1 MFCRLCV
8 FFCPLCRVLELKTAE
23 GWFFQRLKL
32 CIWTKGGHEVG
43 TLSIEYTIQWQFM
56 TIHELWNSIMFLN
69 FKMSLVTEIL
79 SGKILVKFRWNY
91 TNYNKLN
98 KKAYDISKR
107 NIGGQV
113 LYFWKKRLL
122 FVLKQLNLID
132 KYYEYVFIEISFVIL
147 YFLIVIFLQ
156 QFANV
161 DFGNVIKIDRHNLLL
176 KVFRIRTW
184 NLTTNKQLNNFL
196 TNKKVKYGKRKF
208 C

>member
-1 MFCRLCV
+1 
-8 FFCPLCRVLELKTAE
+8 
-23 GWFFQRLKL
+23 
-32 CIWTKGGHEVG
+32 
-43 TLSIEYTIQWQFM
+43 M
-56 TIHELWNSIMFLN
+56 TIHELWNSIIFLN

-79 SGKILVKFRWNY
+79 SGEILVKFRWNY
-91 TNYNKLN
+91 ANYNKLN

-132 KYYEYVFIEISFVIL
+132 KYYENVFIEISFVIR

-184 NLTTNKQLNNFL
+184 NLTTIKQLNNFL

-208 C
+208 Y

>member
-1 MFCRLCV
+1 
-8 FFCPLCRVLELKTAE
+8 
-23 GWFFQRLKL
+23 
-32 CIWTKGGHEVG
+32 
-43 TLSIEYTIQWQFM
+43 M
-56 TIHELWNSIMFLN
+56 TIHELWNSIIFLN

-91 TNYNKLN
+91 ANYNKLK

-132 KYYEYVFIEISFVIL
+132 KYYENVFIEISFVIL

>member
-1 MFCRLCV
+1 
-8 FFCPLCRVLELKTAE
+8 
-23 GWFFQRLKL
+23 
-32 CIWTKGGHEVG
+32 
-43 TLSIEYTIQWQFM
+43 M
-56 TIHELWNSIMFLN
+56 TIHELWNSIIFLN

-79 SGKILVKFRWNY
+79 SGEILVKFRWNY
-91 TNYNKLN
+91 ANYNKLN

-132 KYYEYVFIEISFVIL
+132 KYYENVFIEISFVIL

-184 NLTTNKQLNNFL
+184 NLTTIKQLNNFL

>member
-1 MFCRLCV
+1 
-8 FFCPLCRVLELKTAE
+8 
-23 GWFFQRLKL
+23 
-32 CIWTKGGHEVG
+32 
-43 TLSIEYTIQWQFM
+43 M
-56 TIHELWNSIMFLN
+56 TIHELWNSIIFLN

-79 SGKILVKFRWNY
+79 SGEILVKFRWNY
-91 TNYNKLN
+91 ANYNKLN

-132 KYYEYVFIEISFVIL
+132 KYYENVFIEISFVIL

>member
-1 MFCRLCV
+1 
-8 FFCPLCRVLELKTAE
+8 
-23 GWFFQRLKL
+23 
-32 CIWTKGGHEVG
+32 
-43 TLSIEYTIQWQFM
+43 M
-56 TIHELWNSIMFLN
+56 TIHELWNSIIFLN
-69 FKMSLVTEIL
+69 FKLSLVTEIL
-79 SGKILVKFRWNY
+79 SGEILVKFRWNY
-91 TNYNKLN
+91 ANYNKLN

-132 KYYEYVFIEISFVIL
+132 KYYENVFIEISFVIL

>member
-1 MFCRLCV
+1 
-8 FFCPLCRVLELKTAE
+8 
-23 GWFFQRLKL
+23 
-32 CIWTKGGHEVG
+32 
-43 TLSIEYTIQWQFM
+43 M
-56 TIHELWNSIMFLN
+56 TIHELWNSIIFLN

-79 SGKILVKFRWNY
+79 SGKILMKFPWNY
-91 TNYNKLN
+91 ANYNKLN

-132 KYYEYVFIEISFVIL
+132 KYYENVFIEISFVIL

-208 C
+208 

>member
-1 MFCRLCV
+1 
-8 FFCPLCRVLELKTAE
+8 
-23 GWFFQRLKL
+23 
-32 CIWTKGGHEVG
+32 
-43 TLSIEYTIQWQFM
+43 M
-56 TIHELWNSIMFLN
+56 TIHELWNSIIFLN

-79 SGKILVKFRWNY
+79 SGEILVKFRWNY
-91 TNYNKLN
+91 ANYNKLK

>member
-1 MFCRLCV
+1 
-8 FFCPLCRVLELKTAE
+8 
-23 GWFFQRLKL
+23 
-32 CIWTKGGHEVG
+32 
-43 TLSIEYTIQWQFM
+43 
-56 TIHELWNSIMFLN
+56 
-69 FKMSLVTEIL
+69 MSLVTEIL
-79 SGKILVKFRWNY
+79 SGKILMKFPWNY
-91 TNYNKLN
+91 ANYNKLN

-107 NIGGQV
+107 NIGKQV

-132 KYYEYVFIEISFVIL
+132 KYYENVFIEISFVIL
-147 YFLIVIFLQ
+147 YFLTVIFLQ
-156 QFANV
+156 QFVNV

-208 C
+208 